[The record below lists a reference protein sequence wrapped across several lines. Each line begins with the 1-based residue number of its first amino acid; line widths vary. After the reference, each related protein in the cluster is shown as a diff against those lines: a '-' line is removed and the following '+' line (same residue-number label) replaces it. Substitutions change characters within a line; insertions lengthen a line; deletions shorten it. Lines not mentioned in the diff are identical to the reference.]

1 MSHTIDRVLLL
12 SLIIRLDYTTA
23 CSPWSVNS
31 DSKKH
36 NPTTLSAP
44 TSAAHRTAGTLGLR
58 RPLTAAAMTG
68 ASWLIDSKRI
78 ASKIKNV
85 SGSVDLSK
93 QKWRSNPTKECPR
106 CSHIIDNSDVV
117 HQWPGLPKGV
127 KFDPSDQELLWHL
140 LAKHDELGAE
150 SHPFIDEFI
159 PTVDEADGICY
170 THPQKLPGVK
180 QDGSV
185 SHFFHRTF
193 KAYNTG
199 TRKRRKINTGNA
211 DVRWHKT
218 GKTKPVIVNG
228 KHLGC
233 KKIMVLYVSTEKGE
247 KPKKTNWVMHQYH
260 LGTGED
266 EKNGEYVVSKLFF
279 QQQFKLEETNA
290 EELTNIDALETI
302 VAEAD
307 LPDLPEP
314 IPEEDD
320 DEHISSISNQEVLH
334 NNEYNADQGNE
345 NNTYQ
350 ENGNCE
356 INMEEKAAEENATYP
371 SSEKPENGDNPSSQD
386 PNLWEGDSQFLLDSQ
401 QLAENLAICDEFLQ
415 SQTSCGDGDEPGVI
429 KPRLAVYAQLPVE
442 DLKKDLEEYKDLG
455 PSDDVATPELENAA
469 EFRLSQI
476 EFSQDSFTAWVGGM
490 T

>member
-1 MSHTIDRVLLL
+1 
-12 SLIIRLDYTTA
+12 
-23 CSPWSVNS
+23 
-31 DSKKH
+31 
-36 NPTTLSAP
+36 
-44 TSAAHRTAGTLGLR
+44 
-58 RPLTAAAMTG
+58 MTG
-68 ASWLIDSKRI
+68 TSWIIDSQRI

-85 SGSVDLSK
+85 SGSLDLSK
-93 QKWRSNPTKECPR
+93 QKWRSNPSKECPS

-127 KFDPSDQELLWHL
+127 KFDPTDQELLWHL
-140 LAKHDELGAE
+140 LAKHNKSGAE
-150 SHPFIDEFI
+150 PHPFIDEFI
-159 PTVDEADGICY
+159 PTVEEDDGICY

-199 TRKRRKINTGNA
+199 TRKRRKINTDNLA

-218 GKTKPVIVNG
+218 GKTKPVIVDG
-228 KHLGC
+228 KHAGC
-233 KKIMVLYVSTEKGE
+233 KKIMVLYVSTVKGG

-290 EELTNIDALETI
+290 QELTNTDALETI

-314 IPEEDD
+314 TMEEDD
-320 DEHISSISNQEVLH
+320 DEHISSITNQEVLH
-334 NNEYNADQGNE
+334 NNEYNTDREALHSNE
-345 NNTYQ
+345 HNAYQ
-350 ENGNCE
+350 ENENCE
-356 INMEEKAAEENATYP
+356 INMEEKAAEENAAYP
-371 SSEKPENGDNPSSQD
+371 SSEKPEDGDNPSSQD

-415 SQTSCGDGDEPGVI
+415 SQTSCGDGDEPGTI

-455 PSDDVATPELENAA
+455 PSDNAA
-469 EFRLSQI
+469 NLELDNTSEFRLSQL
-476 EFSQDSFTAWVGGM
+476 EFSQDSFTAWPGGKLVD
-490 T
+490 